1 MVKGLGSWVAVKF
14 IKGIKQGCMNKK
26 TPEERFEAGEE
37 MHKDFSW
44 HLAMV
49 LKIGPMIK
57 F

>member
-14 IKGIKQGCMNKK
+14 IKGIKQGCLNKK